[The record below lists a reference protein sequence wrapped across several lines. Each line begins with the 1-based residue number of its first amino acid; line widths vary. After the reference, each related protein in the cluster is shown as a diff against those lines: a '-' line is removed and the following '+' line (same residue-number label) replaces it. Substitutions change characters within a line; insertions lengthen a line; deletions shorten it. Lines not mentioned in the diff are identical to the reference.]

1 MGAKIKEPVKTAW
14 HRQKKKKKDKNN
26 FFVEGNTQEKPR
38 TKHNTDKKKKFNVF
52 LASSHS

>member
-14 HRQKKKKKDKNN
+14 HRQKKKKRIKTTFSLKETPKKNR
-26 FFVEGNTQEKPR
+26 EQSITL
-38 TKHNTDKKKKFNVF
+38 TKKKKFNVF